1 MTSPERG
8 QWGSKL
14 GFILA
19 AAGSAIGLGNIWRF
33 PTTAGQNGGAAF
45 VLIYVASV
53 FIISLSIM
61 IAEFAIGRR
70 AQKNP
75 VGAFNTIAPG
85 TLWKYVGL
93 LGVVTGWAITS
104 YYSVVAGWT
113 LGYFFKTATGQFS
126 GMVTSDEITEA
137 FVSFAADPYSV
148 IGFHALFIILTMAVL
163 LAGVKAGIER
173 WSKILMPILLLLLVL
188 LVVRSVTLPGAS
200 KGLSFYLEPD
210 WSKVSMRNVI
220 AAMGQ
225 AFFSLSLGMGTMI
238 TYGSYLS
245 RKENLVSS
253 AGWVCTL
260 DTAIAFLAGLAIFPA
275 LFTVPGLE
283 PTVGAGLIFVVLPN
297 VFNQIPLGDLFGT
310 GFFLLLAI
318 AALTSSISIL
328 IVPVAYFEDE
338 KGWSKRK
345 AVLVSGAVAFLL
357 GIPSALSVGGVEWLT
372 DLVSIENRTYGF
384 LDMMNLMFGQYSLMT
399 GSFLVALFVGWK
411 WGVAGARTEIEQGNP
426 AFKSRAIFAF
436 LIRFLCPLAIALLL
450 AYLLFYDPN
459 AFA

>member
-1 MTSPERG
+1 MTTVDRG
-8 QWGSKL
+8 QWGSRL

-19 AAGSAIGLGNIWRF
+19 ATGSAIGLGNIWRF
-33 PTTAGQNGGAAF
+33 PTTVGQNGGASF

-61 IAEFAIGRR
+61 IAEFAIGRH

-85 TLWKYVGL
+85 TLWKYVGF

-113 LGYFFKTATGQFS
+113 LGYFFKAATGQFS
-126 GMVTSDEITEA
+126 GMLTSDEVKEA
-137 FVSFAADPYSV
+137 FSSFAADPVSV
-148 IGFHALFIILTMAVL
+148 IGLLALFMILTMAIL

-173 WSKILMPILLLLLVL
+173 WSKILMPILLVLLLLLVI
-188 LVVRSVTLPGAS
+188 RSVTLPGAS
-200 KGLSFYLEPD
+200 QGLSFYLEPD
-210 WSKVSMRNVI
+210 WSKVTMRNVL

-245 RKENLVSS
+245 RKENLVRS
-253 AGWVCTL
+253 AGWVCSL
-260 DTAIAFLAGLAIFPA
+260 DTTIALLAGLAIFPA

-297 VFNQIPLGDLFGT
+297 VFNQIPLGDLFGA

-328 IVPVAYFEDE
+328 VVPVAYFEDE

-345 AVLVSGAVAFLL
+345 AVLVSGTIAFFLA
-357 GIPSALSVGGVEWLT
+357 IPSALSVGGVEWLT
-372 DLVSIENRTYGF
+372 DLFSIEDRTYGF
-384 LDMMNLMFGQYSLMT
+384 LDMMNLVFGQYSLMI
-399 GSFLVALFVGWK
+399 GSFLVAIFVGWK
-411 WGVAGARTEIEQGNP
+411 WGTARARAEIEEGNP
-426 AFKSRAIFAF
+426 AFKLKTIFAF
-436 LIRFLCPLAIALLL
+436 LIRFLCPVAIGLLL
-450 AYLLFYDPN
+450 AYLLINPN